1 MAEAAD
7 VVVALVVPG
16 VFFEFAG
23 GGNLE
28 RMRRG
33 AQSDDRTAAIEIRGD
48 VFHLV
53 CREILETQKDDGQ
66 IGGREGFEAGRLGIS
81 GDDGAGLRIDV
92 EQHGAFEALM
102 LGQDA
107 CEGGQGFLR
116 AILVIAREKNDVL
129 ALARA
134 SGALVHEGRLGVN
147 RGGKPQDGKEGG
159 GDSSDVHEKGEGGI
173 RGSGRAALWA
183 DIPS

>member
-28 RMRRG
+28 RMRRR
-33 AQSDDRTAAIEIRGD
+33 AQSDDRTAAIQIRGD

-53 CREILETQKDDGQ
+53 RWEILETQKDHRQ
-66 IGGREGFEAGRLGIS
+66 IGGREGFEAGRLGIP

-92 EQHGAFEALM
+92 EQYGALEALM
-102 LGQDA
+102 LGQDS

-134 SGALVHEGRLGVN
+134 SGALVDEGRLGVN
-147 RGGKPQDGKEGG
+147 GGGKPQDGKEGG
-159 GDSSDVHEKGEGGI
+159 GEFSDIHEKGRGRITGSRRGG
-173 RGSGRAALWA
+173 LWA